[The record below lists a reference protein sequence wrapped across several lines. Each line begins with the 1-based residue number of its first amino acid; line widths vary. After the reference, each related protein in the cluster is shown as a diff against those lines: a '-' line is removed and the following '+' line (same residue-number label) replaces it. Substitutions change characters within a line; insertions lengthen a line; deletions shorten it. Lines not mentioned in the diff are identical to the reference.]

1 MPGVFGANSGSNFC
15 TWGYSSSPVHHT
27 NTAQPPQQT
36 HTMGNYTTC
45 ESAVTL
51 QTSAQATFCDVV
63 TSGMQVIYDCCV
75 NMLVKLCQ
83 M

>member
-1 MPGVFGANSGSNFC
+1 
-15 TWGYSSSPVHHT
+15 
-27 NTAQPPQQT
+27 
-36 HTMGNYTTC
+36 MGNYTTC